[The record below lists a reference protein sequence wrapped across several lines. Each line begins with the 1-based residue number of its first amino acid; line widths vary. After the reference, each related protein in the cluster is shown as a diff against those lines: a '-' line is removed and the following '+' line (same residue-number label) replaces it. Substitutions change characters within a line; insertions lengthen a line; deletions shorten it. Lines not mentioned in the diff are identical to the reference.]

1 MTISRRS
8 FLRGA
13 VGATALAALPRALD
27 AAEPAPHYLI
37 NIVRKGGWDSLWFHN
52 AVPQAEYQ
60 ALIET
65 ARPIVNGQSFINGSG
80 NILAPY
86 ASGSGAQSRDAWS
99 VRFPDAHVR
108 LHPDGR
114 TTLGPGLDFVQPAD
128 FAEICIWRGLAT
140 DGGHN
145 LGNHILQRGGL
156 SNNLPSFSASIC
168 AQAIAKGVARKLNYV
183 QLASSSIELS
193 TLAGVYA
200 QQVQAINIPDAA
212 AWASLT
218 SPPTQQ
224 LGTASRRAALADT
237 VKNLS
242 ELGVHDP
249 TSLPA
254 TQDVLR
260 GFVGALDG
268 YKTVL
273 GSNYATSADFLATVA
288 FYADGIGAIH
298 DNHVF
303 KTTWFSATGVD
314 LRANRYIATL
324 AFRFAMAEFLVRNDL
339 STAIDL
345 MVPGEGDFHNEA
357 NKECLYHLC
366 LYAAFVLLVR
376 RLKAAETAPGSGT
389 SLLSRT
395 TVVMH
400 TEFERHPVISNLD
413 SAMITVPGADHGDMA
428 ASIWLAGKGIK
439 RGTVIGDFKRGP
451 SGARYGTA
459 DYAMFRPYHPVPV
472 DPVTGV
478 ASPGGVI
485 PRIASLCPTM
495 LSVFDALSYSRLN
508 DVPVFAPVT
517 SG

>member
-1 MTISRRS
+1 MTFSRRT

-13 VGATALAALPRALD
+13 LGAGALAALPRTLN
-27 AAEPAPHYLI
+27 AAAPEPHYLI

-52 AVPQAEYQ
+52 AVPQAEYA
-60 ALIET
+60 ALVENN
-65 ARPIVNGQSFINGSG
+65 RPIVNGQAFINPSG

-86 ASGSGAQSRDAWS
+86 ASGNGAQSRDAWS
-99 VRFPDAHVR
+99 VRFPDAR
-108 LHPDGR
+108 IGLHPDGQ
-114 TTLGPGLDFVQPAD
+114 TTLGPGLDFVLPSD
-128 FAEICIWRGLAT
+128 FQEICIWRGLGT

-168 AQAIAKGVARKLNYV
+168 AQAIATGAARKLNYV
-183 QLASSSIELS
+183 QLAANSIELS
-193 TLAGVYA
+193 TSAGVYA
-200 QQVQAINIPDAA
+200 QSVQPINIPDPN

-218 SPPTQQ
+218 TPPTQQ
-224 LGTASRRAALADT
+224 LGTEAARAALTSAIKD
-237 VKNLS
+237 LS
-242 ELGVHDP
+242 EVGIHDP
-249 TSLPA
+249 TYLSS
-254 TQDVLR
+254 TQGVLR
-260 GFVGALDG
+260 GFVGALEG

-273 GSNYATSADFLATVA
+273 GSNYATSADFLATQA
-288 FYADGIGAIH
+288 FYVDAISAIH

-314 LRANRYIATL
+314 LKANRIIAQL
-324 AFRFAMAEFLVRNDL
+324 GFRFAMAEFLVRHDL
-339 STAIDL
+339 STAIDIL
-345 MVPGEGDFHNEA
+345 VPGEGDFHNEA

-376 RLKAAETAPGSGT
+376 RLKATETAPGSGMN
-389 SLLSRT
+389 LLSQT

-413 SAMITVPGADHGDMA
+413 SAMIEVPGADHGDMA
-428 ASIWLAGKGIK
+428 ASIWLAGKGIN
-439 RGTVIGDFKRGP
+439 RGKVIGDFKRGP

-472 DPVTGV
+472 DPVTGAV
-478 ASPGGVI
+478 RPDGIV

-495 LSVFDALSYSRLN
+495 LSVFGALSYNRLN
-508 DVPVFAPVT
+508 DVPVFKPVT
-517 SG
+517 TG